1 MLRAAASLML
11 LITLVLRAHATDAP
25 RLKDFVVVP
34 GELVRIGDLVD
45 GAGVAA
51 GVAVFRAPD
60 LGQTGVVSV
69 ERVAQ
74 ALGEHGILDLDA
86 HGLSEVVVMRP
97 SRIIRS
103 AQIRERIAA
112 ALSGRFGFG
121 DAKNLD
127 ITLDRDFGAFHVE
140 QSASTDL
147 VVTRLSVD
155 PRSGHFVIAFDVPGS
170 DAARRMPLRFSGTA
184 TETVDAAVL
193 TRSVAR
199 GEILRASDV
208 VVDRRPRTE
217 VGGDTVGIKQA
228 VGLAARRPLSS
239 GHALNH
245 ADLVKPQIVQRN
257 EPITIIYEIPGIA
270 LTVRGKALEA
280 GAIGDVIS
288 VVNTQSNRT
297 LQGTVAGPGRVTIM
311 APLPR
316 LAVADIPAVPQ
327 AAPKSAE

>member
-11 LITLVLRAHATDAP
+11 LITLALRAHATDAP

-51 GVAVFRAPD
+51 FRAPD

-147 VVTRLSVD
+147 VVTRLSVE

-199 GEILRASDV
+199 
-208 VVDRRPRTE
+208 
-217 VGGDTVGIKQA
+217 
-228 VGLAARRPLSS
+228 
-239 GHALNH
+239 
-245 ADLVKPQIVQRN
+245 
-257 EPITIIYEIPGIA
+257 
-270 LTVRGKALEA
+270 
-280 GAIGDVIS
+280 
-288 VVNTQSNRT
+288 
-297 LQGTVAGPGRVTIM
+297 
-311 APLPR
+311 
-316 LAVADIPAVPQ
+316 
-327 AAPKSAE
+327 

>member
-1 MLRAAASLML
+1 
-11 LITLVLRAHATDAP
+11 
-25 RLKDFVVVP
+25 
-34 GELVRIGDLVD
+34 
-45 GAGVAA
+45 
-51 GVAVFRAPD
+51 
-60 LGQTGVVSV
+60 
-69 ERVAQ
+69 
-74 ALGEHGILDLDA
+74 
-86 HGLSEVVVMRP
+86 
-97 SRIIRS
+97 S
-103 AQIRERIAA
+103 A
-112 ALSGRFGFG
+112 
-121 DAKNLD
+121 
-127 ITLDRDFGAFHVE
+127 
-140 QSASTDL
+140 DL
-147 VVTRLSVD
+147 VVTRLSVE

-170 DAARRMPLRFSGTA
+170 EVARRMPLRFSGTA

-217 VGGDTVGIKQA
+217 VGGDAVGIKQA
-228 VGLAARRPLSS
+228 IGLATRRPLAA

-245 ADLVKPQIVQRN
+245 ADLVKPQVVQRN